1 VWDRRWLMG
10 LGLALGAILV
20 APNAASAGIL
30 DASWTAPI
38 TNTDGSPLTDLA
50 SYRIYYGTSASPC
63 LGGTFSQLASS
74 TPTPPANQTVTYR
87 LTNLTAGTLY
97 SVSLTAVDSTG
108 RESACSTT
116 ASAVAQVDFTVTP
129 STVNFGN
136 ANIGSVLDQVFTV
149 QNTRG
154 GTVTGMASV
163 SAPFSIISGSP
174 FTLVGAG
181 ATQAVT
187 VRFTPTT
194 TAVASTNVSFTA
206 DGDTLSSLVTG
217 TGVSTASLL
226 TVSQAGAGIG
236 TVTSNPTGISCGAT
250 CSASFANGTLVSLTA
265 APAAGSTFNG
275 WSGGCAGTGP
285 CTLTMNAATAVTAAF
300 MQQSFALTV
309 STAGAGGGT
318 VTSSPAGINC
328 GTTCST
334 SFTTGTVVTLTA
346 APAAGSTF
354 TGWSGG
360 GCTGIASC
368 TVTMT
373 TATSVTAA
381 FMQQSFALTV
391 SKSGAGGGTITSSP
405 TGISCGTTCSTSFTT
420 GTPVTLTAAPAAGST
435 FAGWSGG
442 CAGTGPCTLTMNAPT
457 AVAATFALQTLS
469 PSPPSDTTPPT
480 VAITAPPAGATVTG
494 TVTVTATATDNVGVV
509 GVQFQL
515 DGVSLGAEVATPPYA
530 AAWTTTVTPDGAHV
544 LTAVAR
550 DAAGNKATSPG
561 VSVTV
566 ANTAPVIS
574 GMSLSVT
581 SSGATIGWTTNTP
594 SDTQIEYGLTASYGN
609 LAPLNATLVTVHSQT
624 INGLAA
630 NTWYHFRMR
639 SRDAAGNPAVSGD
652 VRFKTRPH

>member
-1 VWDRRWLMG
+1 MLDRRWLI
-10 LGLALGAILV
+10 GLALGAVLAV
-20 APNAASAGIL
+20 PNAASAGIL
-30 DASWTAPI
+30 DASWTAPT
-38 TNTDGSPLTDLA
+38 TNTDGTPLTDLA
-50 SYRIYYGTSASPC
+50 TYRVYYGTSASPC
-63 LGGTFSQLASS
+63 LGGTFSQLTSS

-97 SVSLTAVDSTG
+97 SVALTAVDSAG
-108 RESACSTT
+108 RESACSPT
-116 ASAVAQVDFTVTP
+116 ASAVAQVDFVVTP
-129 STVNFGN
+129 STVNLGN
-136 ANIGSVLDQVFTV
+136 VNIGSALDQIFTV

-163 SAPFSIISGSP
+163 SAPFSIVSGSP

-194 TAVASTNVSFTA
+194 IAVASTNISFTA
-206 DGDTLSSLVTG
+206 DGDTVSSLVTG

-226 TVSQAGAGIG
+226 TVSQAGAGTG
-236 TVTSNPTGISCGAT
+236 TVTSNPAGISCGAT

-285 CTLTMNAATAVTAAF
+285 CTLTMNAATAVTATF

-309 STAGAGGGT
+309 SNAGAGSGT
-318 VTSSPAGINC
+318 VTSSPAGISC
-328 GTTCST
+328 SATCST

-360 GCTGIASC
+360 GCTGTASC

-373 TATSVTAA
+373 AATSITAA
-381 FMQQSFALTV
+381 FMQQSFALAV
-391 SKSGAGGGTITSSP
+391 SKSGAGGGTVTSSP
-405 TGISCGTTCSTSFTT
+405 AGINCGTTCSTSFTT
-420 GTPVTLTAAPAAGST
+420 GTLVNLTAAPAAGST

-442 CAGTGPCTLTMNAPT
+442 CAGTGPCSLTMNAAT
-457 AVAATFALQTLS
+457 ADTATFALQTLS
-469 PSPPSDTTPPT
+469 PSSPPSDTTPPT
-480 VAITAPPAGATVTG
+480 VSITAPTAGATVTG
-494 TVTVTATATDNVGVV
+494 TVTVSATATDNVGVG

-530 AAWTTTVTPDGAHV
+530 VAWTTTATADGAHV

-550 DAAGNKATSPG
+550 DAAGNKATSTG

-581 SSGATIGWTTNTP
+581 SSGATIGWTTNTS
-594 SDTQIEYGLTASYGN
+594 SDTQTEYGLTASYGN
-609 LAPLNATLVTVHSQT
+609 LAPLSATLVTVHSQA
-624 INGLAA
+624 IDGLAA

-639 SRDAAGNPAVSGD
+639 SRDAAGNLAVSGD

>member
-1 VWDRRWLMG
+1 MLDRRWLI
-10 LGLALGAILV
+10 GLALGAVLAV
-20 APNAASAGIL
+20 PNAASAGIL
-30 DASWTAPI
+30 DASWTAPT
-38 TNTDGSPLTDLA
+38 TNTDGTPLTDLA
-50 SYRIYYGTSASPC
+50 TYRVYYGTSASPC
-63 LGGTFSQLASS
+63 LGGTFSQLTSS

-97 SVSLTAVDSTG
+97 SVALTAVDSAG
-108 RESACSTT
+108 RESACSPT
-116 ASAVAQVDFTVTP
+116 ASAVAQVDFAVTP

-136 ANIGSVLDQVFTV
+136 VSIGSVLDQVFTV

-163 SAPFSIISGSP
+163 SAPFSIVSGSP

-194 TAVASTNVSFTA
+194 TAVASSNISFTA

-217 TGVSTASLL
+217 TGVSTGSLL
-226 TVSQAGAGIG
+226 TVSQAGAGTG
-236 TVTSNPTGISCGAT
+236 TVTSNPAGISCGAT

-285 CTLTMNAATAVTAAF
+285 CTLTMNAATGVTATF

-309 STAGAGGGT
+309 SNAGAGSGT
-318 VTSSPAGINC
+318 VTSSPAGISC
-328 GTTCST
+328 SATCST

-360 GCTGIASC
+360 GCTGTASC

-373 TATSVTAA
+373 AATSITAA
-381 FMQQSFALTV
+381 FMQQSFALAV
-391 SKSGAGGGTITSSP
+391 SKSGAGGGTVTSSP
-405 TGISCGTTCSTSFTT
+405 AGINCGTTCSTSFTT
-420 GTPVTLTAAPAAGST
+420 GTLVTLTAAPAAGST

-442 CAGTGPCTLTMNAPT
+442 CAGTGPCSLTMNAAT
-457 AVAATFALQTLS
+457 ADTATFALQTLS
-469 PSPPSDTTPPT
+469 PSSPPSDTTPPT
-480 VAITAPPAGATVTG
+480 VSITAPTAGATVTG
-494 TVTVTATATDNVGVV
+494 TVTVTATATDNVGVG

-530 AAWTTTVTPDGAHV
+530 VAWTTTATADGVHV

-550 DAAGNKATSPG
+550 DAAGNKATSTG

-609 LAPLNATLVTVHSQT
+609 LAPLSATLVTVHSQA
-624 INGLAA
+624 IDGLAA

-639 SRDAAGNPAVSGD
+639 SRDAAGNLAVSGD